1 MKERQVNKDSG
12 KISQERVF
20 RIAIAV
26 LGILFCVAAVKII
39 MYYRDMHKSED
50 YAQKLQEAV
59 MRQPDAETAD
69 ASGSGEEKDAAD
81 PAEMIRIPEQIDL
94 ASLQQISADA
104 KAWILSPGTRIDYVI
119 AQAQDNDYYLH
130 RLLDGTEARAGT
142 LFLDYRNQGDFTDWN
157 TIIYGHHMKNG
168 SMFASL
174 MDYQS
179 QSYYEEHPVMYLYLP
194 EHRYRLELIA
204 GYTTGTEDPV
214 YTIPETPEE
223 KQQLAESAMKRSDFQ
238 TEAAVDEKDRLV
250 TLSTCSY
257 SYDDAR
263 YVVIAKIAEEK

>member
-1 MKERQVNKDSG
+1 MKERQVKKDSEN
-12 KISQERVF
+12 SSPDRAF
-20 RIAIAV
+20 RIAIAF
-26 LGILFCVAAVKII
+26 LGMIFCATAVKII
-39 MYYRDMHKSED
+39 MYYRDMHTSED

-59 MRQPDAETAD
+59 MQQPDAENAE
-69 ASGSGEEKDAAD
+69 ASGSGEEKDPVD
-81 PAEMIRIPEQIDL
+81 SAEKESIPEQIDF
-94 ASLQQISADA
+94 ASLQQISMDA
-104 KAWILSPGTRIDYVI
+104 KAWIFSPDTKINYVI
-119 AQAQDNDYYLH
+119 AQAQNNDYYLH

-174 MDYQS
+174 MNYQS

-204 GYTTGTEDPV
+204 GYTTGTEDPI

-223 KQQLAESAMKRSDFQ
+223 KQQLAESAMRKSDFK
-238 TEAAVDEKDRLV
+238 TTTNVEEEDRLV

-263 YVVIAKIAEEK
+263 YVVIAKAVEEK